1 MTLAGSATS
10 SKKKDSKM
18 ANNWREA
25 KLYGIVDLG
34 YAPADKLPEIT
45 RQLLAGGA
53 GLIQLR
59 AKGHPKEDILAWSRE
74 LLPLCRDTEV
84 PFIVNDFVDI
94 AVAVDADGV
103 HLGQDDGPL
112 AEARE
117 EGGPDWEWPERFVVK
132 HYHSPLNQPTTVM
145 IDDVYRA
152 SSVIMLQRCRYIGS
166 FDTRLTADILA
177 SLGESPG
184 ISRKWASAIRDV
196 AHRLSPHV

>member
-1 MTLAGSATS
+1 MNPLPGEIFLDGDFALQNGVIKPMYLMVACDTPAASQSVLFTLVT
-10 SKKKDSKM
+10 
-18 ANNWREA
+18 
-25 KLYGIVDLG
+25 
-34 YAPADKLPEIT
+34 
-45 RQLLAGGA
+45 
-53 GLIQLR
+53 
-59 AKGHPKEDILAWSRE
+59 
-74 LLPLCRDTEV
+74 
-84 PFIVNDFVDI
+84 
-94 AVAVDADGV
+94 
-103 HLGQDDGPL
+103 PL

-132 HYHSPLNQPTTVM
+132 HYHSPLNRPTTVM